1 MNEIENLEKLI
12 DQTDV
17 VFLMTDTRESRWLPT
32 VIATAKHKVYDYM
45 ILVMLK
51 FNKKKKPKSE
61 IVKSTP
67 GTTKQK
73 QKNKK
78 MWINE
83 FTLLHTSIHC
93 VCVCIII
100 DRSSIDRSIFFLVS
114 LFDECVIILRNFFF
128 IIIITTIYFIKR

>member
-51 FNKKKKPKSE
+51 FNKKKNF
-61 IVKSTP
+61 ST
-67 GTTKQK
+67 
-73 QKNKK
+73 KNRLSS
-78 MWINE
+78 M
-83 FTLLHTSIHC
+83 LLLDLIH
-93 VCVCIII
+93 
-100 DRSSIDRSIFFLVS
+100 FLYNV
-114 LFDECVIILRNFFF
+114 LVYVYD
-128 IIIITTIYFIKR
+128 